1 MSEQLIDAGFYTPT
15 LTDVT
20 NVASSTAVECRWFR
34 IGCMVTVYGQVTVD
48 PTAAA
53 PTATE
58 LGISLPIPSALANA
72 REVSG
77 VAACS
82 AVQQSGR
89 ISADT
94 TNDRAALLFS
104 ATDTAS
110 RAWGFTFSYPLLQT

>member
-1 MSEQLIDAGFYTPT
+1 MQEILDTGFYTPT
-15 LTDVT
+15 LTNVT
-20 NVASSTAVECRWFR
+20 NIGDSTAVECMWFR
-34 IGCMVTVYGQVTVD
+34 TGCMVTVSGSAAID

-58 LGISLPIPSALANA
+58 LGISLPIPSSLTLARQLA
-72 REVSG
+72 G

-89 ISADT
+89 LEADA

-104 ATDTAS
+104 AVDTAN
-110 RAWGFTFSYPLLQT
+110 RTWNFQFTYTVRQ